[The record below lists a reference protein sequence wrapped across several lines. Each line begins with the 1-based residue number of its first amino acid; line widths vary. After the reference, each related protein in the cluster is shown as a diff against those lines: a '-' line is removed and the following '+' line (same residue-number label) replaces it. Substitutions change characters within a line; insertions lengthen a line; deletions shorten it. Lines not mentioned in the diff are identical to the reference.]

1 VVKLKRWSPLPMVL
15 GILILILLIPYYQK
29 IDLTI
34 SYAIVFSIYLITIG
48 LTHLKKGLSEIIF
61 GSVLVALSLIWAL
74 INKLPL
80 ASFELIFFFSIALL
94 YIMGGISVYFG
105 YIPEKWFKYLSYDF
119 DHK

>member
-1 VVKLKRWSPLPMVL
+1 MVKLKRWSPLPVVL

-61 GSVLVALSLIWAL
+61 GSILVVLSLIWAF
-74 INKLPL
+74 KLPL

-94 YIMGGISVYFG
+94 FIMGGISVYFG